1 MENFSGPTSN
11 ATLLKN
17 RKYFSENAIDLD
29 FIRAHEHLE
38 SYGPR
43 HKPVS
48 HALILEKFRDKCGA
62 NGLMLFN
69 ERGALSKDGN
79 RYMYVADIVPEC
91 GDEADYHLAVG
102 FRSFNDETSCFQMSC
117 GTTVMMCSNGLQTSV
132 IVPSRRKHTSA
143 ICEMLDS
150 KIEAGLECFRRD
162 AQSTEENIS
171 LLKSTKYSDE
181 ILGKLII
188 ALGRTKMVGSTNIMK
203 ILEEVDNPSF
213 NKHDDGSAWR
223 IMNACTTVTT
233 HRMSNPLRAM
243 LSSKVMHDELMKI
256 IKPGYVPLGD
266 ISLVEEAA

>member
-1 MENFSGPTSN
+1 MESTSSN

-17 RKYFSENAIDLD
+17 RKFFSDNAIDLD

-43 HKPVS
+43 HVPVS
-48 HALILEKFRDKCGA
+48 HALILEKFRAKCES

-69 ERGALSKDGN
+69 EQGALSKDGN
-79 RYMYVADIVPEC
+79 RYMYVADIVPDC
-91 GDEADYHLAVG
+91 GDESDYHLAVG

-132 IVPSRRKHTSA
+132 IVPSRRKHTSS
-143 ICEMLDS
+143 IIELLDS
-150 KIEAGLECFRRD
+150 KIDAGLEHFRHD
-162 AQSTEENIS
+162 AQSTEENIA

-181 ILGKLII
+181 ILGKLVL

-213 NKHDDGSAWR
+213 NKHDDNTAWR

-233 HRMSNPLRAM
+233 HRMANPLRA
-243 LSSKVMHDELMKI
+243 LSTSKIMHDELMKI
-256 IKPGYVPLGD
+256 VKPGYIPLGD
-266 ISLVEEAA
+266 IVEEEAA